1 MAILFKGGIENEVKV
16 RCRERSSLLG
26 RPSKKDERPKKEP
39 TVGCNL
45 EGGE

>member
-1 MAILFKGGIENEVKV
+1 MTFLFKGGIENEVKV
-16 RCRERSSLLG
+16 WQRVLISL
-26 RPSKKDERPKKEP
+26 RATIKKDERPKKEP

>member
-1 MAILFKGGIENEVKV
+1 MAIFLKGGIKNEVKV
-16 RCRERSSLLG
+16 WQRAFISL
-26 RPSKKDERPKKEP
+26 RATIKKDERPKKEP